1 MFSNTSNASE
11 VKKIAIVINSSWA
24 GYNFRLNLAR
34 SLKRHGH
41 KVIFIAPYD
50 QKYSSLIASE
60 FDFFNINLD
69 PQGLN
74 PFYDFK
80 TIVSLYLL
88 LKKESVDL
96 TLNFSVKANIYS
108 SIASRF
114 ANIICMSN
122 VSGLGTVFIKESFVT
137 KVVKHLYKISLGF
150 NEKVFFQNK
159 SDKELFIASDL
170 VLDEVTE
177 VLPGS
182 GVDLNKFIPTEK
194 QIQSKN
200 LVFLFIGRL
209 IKDKGLLEY
218 IEAIKIVKQKY
229 NNIEFQILGP
239 MESLNATTVSEE
251 EVRGWIKLGLVSYLG
266 STDSVESI
274 IPNCDCVILPSYRE
288 GLPRSLLEA
297 GAMEKP
303 VIASDVA
310 GCSDVVDDGINGLL
324 CKVKDSRDLADKI
337 IQMINLNDEQRLIM
351 GKAGR
356 AKVLERFDED
366 IVLKR
371 YLNCVDQV
379 FCKNN
384 S

>member
-1 MFSNTSNASE
+1 MSDNTSNSTE

-34 SLKRHGH
+34 SLKRYGY
-41 KVIFIAPYD
+41 KAIFIAPFD

-60 FDFFNINLD
+60 FDFFNVNLD
-69 PQGLN
+69 PKGLN

-80 TIVSLYLL
+80 TIVSLFLL
-88 LKKESVDL
+88 LKRESVDL

-108 SIASRF
+108 SIASRL
-114 ANIICMSN
+114 ANIVCVSN
-122 VSGLGTVFIKESFVT
+122 VSGLGTVFIKQSFVT
-137 KVVKHLYKISLGF
+137 KVVKYLYKISLGF
-150 NEKVFFQNK
+150 NERVFFQNK
-159 SDKELFIASDL
+159 SDKELFITGDL
-170 VLDEVTE
+170 VSDEVTE

-194 QIQSKN
+194 HMQSKN

-229 NNIEFQILGP
+229 DKVEFQILGS
-239 MESLNATTVSEE
+239 MESLNATAVSEE
-251 EVRGWIKLGLVSYLG
+251 EVRGWIKEGLVSYLG
-266 STDSVESI
+266 STDSVESV

-324 CKVKDSRDLADKI
+324 CKAKDSPDLADKI
-337 IQMINLNDEQRLIM
+337 IQMINLTDEQRTIM

-356 AKVLERFDED
+356 AKVLERFDEN

-371 YLNCVDQV
+371 YLACIDQV
-379 FCKNN
+379 FYNN
-384 S
+384 DR